1 MTEFSHIN
9 IDLDKTCRIFE
20 RRGSDYEDPVF
31 VARGKKI
38 FGWACAIKWEN
49 AIQGAKRAGKN
60 LDDYLTAQIA
70 ARMGDFAG
78 RKTPV
83 LVWYANNRGLIFL
96 FSTSRSKGSYK
107 NGPDLSVERG
117 FDHTTSQHLYRNAEP
132 FMYWADGQIWRVYLH
147 NSGVESDGNL
157 LFDFGALFP
166 LRAGSTD
173 EWRYNQIVQS
183 PLDDGNIDYGIAE
196 ERRFLAEWK
205 GKKIPVERAFCS
217 LYYRGVALGSGGGQ
231 E

>member
-20 RRGSDYEDPVF
+20 RRESDYEDPVF

-78 RKTPV
+78 RKNARFGV
-83 LVWYANNRGLIFL
+83 VCQQQRV
-96 FSTSRSKGSYK
+96 
-107 NGPDLSVERG
+107 DLS
-117 FDHTTSQHLYRNAEP
+117 FLYIALK
-132 FMYWADGQIWRVYLH
+132 RVLQKW
-147 NSGVESDGNL
+147 
-157 LFDFGALFP
+157 P
-166 LRAGSTD
+166 
-173 EWRYNQIVQS
+173 
-183 PLDDGNIDYGIAE
+183 
-196 ERRFLAEWK
+196 
-205 GKKIPVERAFCS
+205 
-217 LYYRGVALGSGGGQ
+217 
-231 E
+231 

>member
-20 RRGSDYEDPVF
+20 RRESDYEDPVV
-31 VARGKKI
+31 VAGGKSI
-38 FGWACAIKWEN
+38 LSSACAIRWES

-78 RKTPV
+78 RKSSV
-83 LVWYANNRGLIFL
+83 LVWYANNSGLMFL
-96 FSTSRSKGSYK
+96 FSTSRSKGLYS
-107 NGPDLSVERG
+107 NGPYFSMEHG
-117 FDHTTSQHLYRNAEP
+117 FDYTTLQPIYRNAEP
-132 FMYWADGQIWRVYLH
+132 FMYWADGQVWRVYLH
-147 NSGVESDGNL
+147 NAGVESGGNL
-157 LFDFGALFP
+157 LFDFGTLFP
-166 LRAGSTD
+166 LRASCAD

-183 PLDDGNIDYGIAE
+183 PLDDENIDYGIAK